1 MTRAGGQDMTPDGAA
16 IYALVRELYPLARS
30 ITGNGV
36 RESLAR
42 LQEVAPLVIHEVPSG
57 TPVLDWEVPPEWNL
71 RSAWI
76 EGPDGRR
83 IVDADRSNL
92 HVVGYSVPVQGE
104 FALEDLQAHLH
115 SDPARPDVI
124 PYRTSYYSPAWGFC
138 LTHRQRADLRPGRY
152 RVHIDAT
159 LEPGSLSYGEVV
171 VPGSSADEFIIYT
184 HTCHPSLAND
194 NASGMAVSAFLARWL
209 AGEPR
214 RLTYRVVFG
223 PGTIGSITWLARNRD
238 AVPRIVGGLVLGL
251 LGDAG
256 PLTYKRSWSG
266 ASLADRAAEA
276 VLRQESPGAR
286 FLDFSPW
293 GYDERQFGSPGFR
306 LPVGRLTR
314 SAEEGYPEYH
324 CSADDLA
331 LVQPGALAG
340 SLGAARAILTLVD
353 ANRTLRNLSPFG
365 EPQLGRRGLYRS
377 LGGPASPELQRALL
391 WILALGDGEHDLV
404 DACCQSGLPAAA
416 LLEAQSALRSAGLL
430 A

>member
-1 MTRAGGQDMTPDGAA
+1 MNASGPA
-16 IYALVRELYPLARS
+16 IYELVREIYPLGRS
-30 ITGNGV
+30 ITGSGV
-36 RESLAR
+36 RETLAR
-42 LQEVAPLVIHEVPSG
+42 LQRVAPLAIHEVPSG

-83 IVDADRSNL
+83 IVDAATSNL
-92 HVVGYSVPVQGE
+92 HVVGYSTPVSGE
-104 FALEDLQAHLH
+104 FPLDELQAHLH

-138 LTHRQRADLRPGRY
+138 LADRQRAALRPGRY
-152 RVHIDAT
+152 RVVIDAS
-159 LEPGSLSYGEVV
+159 LEPGSLSYGEAVL
-171 VPGSSADEFIIYT
+171 PGTTADEFLIYT

-194 NASGMAVSAFLARWL
+194 NASGMAVCAFLAQWL
-209 AGEPR
+209 ASGPR

-223 PGTIGSITWLARNRD
+223 PGTIGSITWLARNRE
-238 AVPRIVGGLVLGL
+238 VLPRIVGGLVLGL
-251 LGDAG
+251 VGDSG
-256 PLTYKRSWSG
+256 PLVYKRSWSG
-266 ASLADRAAEA
+266 ASLIDRAAEA
-276 VLRQESPGAR
+276 VLRRESAAAR

-324 CSADDLA
+324 SSADDLA
-331 LVQPGALAG
+331 LVRPEALAD
-340 SLGAARAILTLVD
+340 SLAAAQAILGLVD
-353 ANRTLRNLSPFG
+353 GNRTLVNLSPFG

-404 DACCQSGLPAAA
+404 DACR
-416 LLEAQSALRSAGLL
+416 QSALPVATVLEAERALRSVGLL